1 MLGFPADQARGVCDG
16 GQTHQHTEHDS
27 AAVRGAERGSAQT
40 PAPVSES
47 SRLQIPPGF
56 LRT

>member
-27 AAVRGAERGSAQT
+27 GAVRGAESERA
-40 PAPVSES
+40 APVSES
-47 SRLQIPPGF
+47 SRLQIHSGF